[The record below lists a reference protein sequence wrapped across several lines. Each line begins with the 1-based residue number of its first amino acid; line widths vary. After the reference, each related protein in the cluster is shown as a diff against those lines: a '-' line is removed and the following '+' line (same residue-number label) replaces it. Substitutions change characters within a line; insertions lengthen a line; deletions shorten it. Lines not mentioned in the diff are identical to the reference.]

1 MATRVSASRLI
12 GRAGE
17 LAELEAALGEVQG
30 GSPAMVVVAGESGVG
45 KSRLLQSFLARARD
59 AGVRTF
65 GGECIELG
73 RDEIPYAPLIAALRP
88 LVRVKDPALAM
99 ISASS
104 REGLAV
110 LTPELAGAEPVDD
123 DDRHRPMEGLLSL
136 LEGMTEET
144 PVVLWLD
151 DTQWADRA
159 TRDFLS
165 YLSGSCEDMRLL
177 TVIAY
182 RSEELQRRHPMRALL
197 AQVGRGRRVRRLELE
212 PFDRGDVATQLGDIL
227 GSDPDAEIVDR
238 FFERSEGNP
247 LFTEEL
253 LAAGRDGRGEL
264 PSTLRDAL
272 LLRVERLSEPA
283 QGALRLLAA
292 AGRADHRLFLDTC
305 GTDEATLTGGLREA
319 VSAQVI
325 VVHRDSR
332 YGFRHALL
340 GEVIYDDLLPGERAD
355 LHLKLARALEARL
368 QASTADAGTGSGI
381 DPQVAVL
388 SEDRAGLAASVAH
401 HFSYAEDQP
410 EALRTAV
417 AAARAAE
424 GVRAPGA
431 STKMLDRALK
441 LWRRVPEP
449 ETLAGVSHTTLL
461 TLAARAHTLDA
472 DEGHAISLYEAV
484 LGELDAATEP
494 HRVAGTLA
502 GLAGARWSIGQADAA
517 RDDLDRALALLPE
530 SDPTPERADIL
541 ELKARFLLLQ
551 GRYEEGRDASLEA
564 LRAAEAT
571 GVEVTEAGV
580 LSRLGMALYF
590 LGEEAEGADRMR
602 EAIELARRS
611 GSNDQLATAIV
622 NYADALHH
630 SGESEAAEKLAAEG
644 EAEVAQ
650 GDRSGIWIACS
661 RAEILFDLGR
671 WDEAEAVLPNRNN
684 AQGGVTLANLLLQRG
699 RLLLGRG
706 DTVKARARIRQMQAS
721 IADSV
726 EPQWIAPVAG
736 LAAELERREGNFG
749 AAREAVDRAID
760 RIEFCSDDAARM
772 AQICSSGAGVEAD
785 AAEAARAR
793 GDDEGLSLALARA
806 DLMAARTMAAAET
819 MSRGHELAY
828 ATAAEAQLAR
838 ANRAADAPA
847 RLGEAAAA
855 WEALARPYPTALARW
870 RQAEALTAAGERA
883 EAGERAGEALAAAQR
898 IGAYWLAKEV
908 SGLIARARLPQD
920 AGAAAANGDGNGAGG
935 EGGAG
940 GTATAPNGAGEMPTD
955 PFGLTPRER
964 EVLAL
969 LAEGATN
976 REIGKRLFMAEKT
989 ASVHVSRIL
998 AKLDVRSRTEAAALA
1013 YRLDL
1018 TA

>member
-59 AGVRTF
+59 AGTRTF

-88 LVRVKDPALAM
+88 LVREHNPALAA

-104 REGLAV
+104 REGLAR
-110 LTPELAGAEPVDD
+110 LTPELAGPEPVADE
-123 DDRHRPMEGLLSL
+123 DRHRPMEGLLSL
-136 LEGMTEET
+136 LEAMAEET

-159 TRDFLS
+159 TRDFLA

-177 TVIAY
+177 TVIVY

-283 QGALRLLAA
+283 QAALRLLAA

-305 GTDEATLTGGLREA
+305 GIDEATLAGGLREA

-325 VVHRDSR
+325 IVHRDSR

-368 QASTADAGTGSGI
+368 EASAANGRDRSPVDA
-381 DPQVAVL
+381 QVALL
-388 SEDRAGLAASVAH
+388 SEDRAGLAAAVAH

-449 ETLAGVSHTTLL
+449 ETLAGVSHATLL
-461 TLAARAHTLDA
+461 TLAAKAHNLDA
-472 DEGHAISLYEAV
+472 DEGHAISLYEEV
-484 LGELDAATEP
+484 LDELDAAAEP

-502 GLAGARWSIGQADAA
+502 GLAAARWTIGQADAA
-517 RDDLDRALALLPE
+517 RDDLERALALLPE
-530 SDPTPERADIL
+530 CDPTPERAGIL

-551 GRYEEGRDASLEA
+551 GRFEAGRDASLEA

-571 GVEVTEAGV
+571 GVEVTKAGV
-580 LSRLGMALYF
+580 LSRLGMALYK
-590 LGEEAEGADRMR
+590 LGEEEEGDRRMR
-602 EAIELARRS
+602 QSIELARRS
-611 GSNDQLATAIV
+611 GSNDQLSTVIV
-622 NYADALHH
+622 NYTDSLHH
-630 SGESEAAEKLAAEG
+630 AGHSEAAAELAAAG
-644 EAEVAQ
+644 EAEITP
-650 GDRSGIWIACS
+650 GDRSGIWIACV
-661 RAEILFDLGR
+661 RAEVLFDLGR

-684 AQGGVTLANLLLQRG
+684 AQGGMTLANLLLQRG

-706 DTVKARARIRQMQAS
+706 DTVKARARIRLLQSSVAE
-721 IADSV
+721 SV

-760 RIEFCSDDAARM
+760 RIEFCSEDAARM
-772 AQICSSGAGVEAD
+772 AQICAAGVGVEAD
-785 AAEAARAR
+785 AAEGARAR
-793 GDDEGLSLALARA
+793 GDEEELRLALARA
-806 DLMAARTMAAAET
+806 DLMAARTEAAAET
-819 MSRGHELAY
+819 MSRSLELAY
-828 ATAAEAQLAR
+828 GATAEAQLAR

-847 RLGEAAAA
+847 LLAAAAAA
-855 WEALARPYPTALARW
+855 WEGLSRPYPTALARW

-883 EAGERAGEALAAAQR
+883 EAGERAGEALAGAR
-898 IGAYWLAKEV
+898 RVGAYWLVEEV
-908 SGLIARARLPQD
+908 SGLIARARLPAGAD
-920 AGAAAANGDGNGAGG
+920 AAAENGAGDGAAGAAPAANGSA
-935 EGGAG
+935 ER
-940 GTATAPNGAGEMPTD
+940 PTD

-976 REIGKRLFMAEKT
+976 REIGERLFMAEKT

>member
-12 GRAGE
+12 GRAVE

-59 AGVRTF
+59 AGARTF

-88 LVRVKDPALAM
+88 LVRACDPALAE

-110 LTPELAGAEPVDD
+110 LTPELAGADPVD

-136 LEGMTEET
+136 LETMAEAS

-151 DTQWADRA
+151 DAQWADRA
-159 TRDFLS
+159 TRDFLA
-165 YLSGSCEDMRLL
+165 YLGGSCEDMQLL

-197 AQVGRGRRVRRLELE
+197 AQIGRGRRVRRLELE

-264 PSTLRDAL
+264 PTTLRDAL
-272 LLRVERLSEPA
+272 LLRVERLSDTA

-305 GTDEATLTGGLREA
+305 GIDEATLTAGLREA

-368 QASTADAGTGSGI
+368 TASSVDARTQSGV
-381 DPQVAVL
+381 DAQVAVL
-388 SEDRAGLAASVAH
+388 SEDRAGLAAAVAH

-449 ETLAGVSHTTLL
+449 ETLAGVSHATLL
-461 TLAARAHTLDA
+461 TLAAKAHTLDA
-472 DEGHAISLYEAV
+472 DEGHAITLYEAV
-484 LGELDAATEP
+484 LGELDAAAEP

-502 GLAGARWSIGQADAA
+502 GLAAARWSIGQADAA
-517 RDDLDRALALLPE
+517 RDDLERALALLPE
-530 SDPTPERADIL
+530 SDPTPERASIL

-551 GRYEEGRDASLEA
+551 GRYEEGRDASIEA

-571 GVEVTEAGV
+571 GVAVTEAGV

-590 LGEEAEGADRMR
+590 LGEEGEGNERMR
-602 EAIELARRS
+602 ESIELARRS
-611 GSNDQLATAIV
+611 GSNDQLATVIV
-622 NYADALHH
+622 NYADSLHH
-630 SGESEAAEKLAAEG
+630 AGHSEAAARVATEGESE
-644 EAEVAQ
+644 VTP
-650 GDRSGIWIACS
+650 GDRSGIWIACV

-671 WDEAEAVLPNRNN
+671 WDEAEAVLPYRNN
-684 AQGGVTLANLLLQRG
+684 AQGGMTLANLLLQRG

-706 DTVKARARIRQMQAS
+706 DTVKARARILQMQSS

-726 EPQWIAPVAG
+726 EPQWIAPAAG

-772 AQICSSGAGVEAD
+772 AQVCASGAGVEAD
-785 AAEAARAR
+785 AAEQARAR
-793 GDDEGLSLALARA
+793 GDDEALRLALARA
-806 DLMAARTMAAAET
+806 DLMTARTVAAAES
-819 MSRGHELAY
+819 MIRGRELAY

-838 ANRAADAPA
+838 ATRAADAAA
-847 RLGEAAAA
+847 RLDDAAAA
-855 WEALARPYPTALARW
+855 WEALGRPYPTALVRW
-870 RQAEALTAAGERA
+870 RQAEVLTAAGERA
-883 EAGERAGEALAAAQR
+883 EAGERAGEALAAAR
-898 IGAYWLAKEV
+898 RVGAYWLVTEV
-908 SGLIARARLPQD
+908 GGLIARARLPHEAEATGASD
-920 AGAAAANGDGNGAGG
+920 GSGGAGAGEGAGAAASNGAAI
-935 EGGAG
+935 EPA
-940 GTATAPNGAGEMPTD
+940 D

-1018 TA
+1018 TS